1 MYWAIP
7 LLLLF
12 HNCKQDLT
20 SLKVVLFYS
29 PFCGFCFLDIFFQN
43 DSLIITVSCISLTR
57 CPLLSFPNTWLLP
70 WQLAP
75 PPRTQFNNGSSST
88 LWLWGHSCAV
98 IQMCWC
104 VFKKELKI
112 ECVTKHRPMAGAQPD
127 TLWCFNGDLPL
138 KLGLRDIKKQF
149 TWLVLMLVIF
159 STVKKN
165 K

>member
-70 WQLAP
+70 WQLAL

-98 IQMCWC
+98 IQMRWC
-104 VFKKELKI
+104 VFFKNNWKQNIWQNTDQWPVHNQTGSKRYVKTVYLT
-112 ECVTKHRPMAGAQPD
+112 CPDAGNF
-127 TLWCFNGDLPL
+127 LHSL
-138 KLGLRDIKKQF
+138 
-149 TWLVLMLVIF
+149 
-159 STVKKN
+159 
-165 K
+165 